1 MADQEEPMPIAIVGM
16 SCRLPGDVSTPG
28 EFYRMLCRMRTGWG
42 KVPSDRFNAE
52 AYNHPNPDK
61 KGTFNSKGGY
71 FLQNDLSMFDA
82 SFFEMTKK
90 EAESMDPAQRLLLEC
105 AYEALEHGGIPRESI
120 SGKKVGVFVGG
131 NYGEHRTSNFRDLD
145 TMPSFDATGNQ
156 PAFLAG
162 RLAYFFNLR
171 GPTYTVDTACSSSM
185 HAVHLAVQSIR
196 SGESEQAIVG
206 ASHLIT
212 QPDVWVSMAKL
223 RLFSDAGKTHAFDHR
238 AKSGY
243 ARGEG
248 AGCLVLK
255 PLAQA
260 EKDNDHIYSVI
271 HHSGISHNGRT
282 VGIVAPSPEEQEQLL
297 RDVFAQAKI
306 DPRDVGFFEAHGTGT
321 KKGDPIEAT
330 AIYKAVG
337 SHFTK
342 EEPLYIGSSKPSVG
356 HLECAS
362 GIVSVIKA
370 VLMLYYGFIL
380 PNADFEA
387 PNEAI
392 PFDEWN
398 MKVATSQRPWP
409 SKRKFVCVN
418 NFGFSGSNSTCVLR
432 APPANRRIELAESGA
447 YAPQRLFVLSGND
460 ETALRASM
468 SKLGIWLEQHA
479 ELYQTTMPRNLSY
492 TLCQR
497 RSHLPWRIAIVD
509 NMCSGLAGGMNSHD
523 VVPMRASNDSPKLAF
538 VFTGQGAQWW
548 GMGRELLQSHP
559 VFNDAIDRA
568 DATLRSIGAD
578 FSIREELCRDKKT
591 TRVGQAHISQ
601 PICSAVQL
609 ALVDLLTAFGIRPSA
624 VTGHSSGEI
633 GAAYAAGALTF
644 EGAMAAAYYRG
655 QVIVELKKTH
665 PDLKGSMMAVGAGAD
680 DLEPMLKEMN
690 SQNKAQVVVACEN
703 SPSSTTLSG
712 DEEAVDRVAKVFAEQ
727 GVFNRKLFVDV
738 AYHSPHMKLIAE
750 SYINQVSHIKAPT
763 TMGESRVEFYSS
775 LKGKKIDLSEL
786 TPDYWV
792 DNLTQAV
799 RFSTSLQ
806 ELVKGCKPDILV
818 EVGPHAA
825 LKGPI
830 MQILKK
836 VGSAASKISYL
847 STLVRDQDAARTVL
861 DLAGKLF
868 TNGYDGLDFFQIN
881 HNREE
886 YESPDV
892 VAGLYSYPWTRQ
904 KYWYE
909 SRINKQHRLK
919 PFARHDLLGTL
930 ADWSSDLEPTWR
942 NVFRTEDLPWLKEY
956 QVQEQMVFPVAG
968 YLSMAIEAATQRAKM
983 RGVEAG
989 QFEIKDVR
997 IENQMWLDDGVD
1009 YEVMLSVRPT
1019 QGAGA
1024 GADEFRITSYEASRG
1039 WLEHCVGVVRADPT
1053 SAAQRRSKAA
1063 STASKTIQSDDASS
1077 TDVSLDSASDLENV
1091 SSATSDSDITSEPS
1105 DHPSQMHDKLNQSK
1119 LQSVGDSGESIYKSL
1134 AELGLSY
1141 PKAFQ
1146 TMVDMSANETEV
1158 VANLCARE
1166 TVSDMPMEF
1175 ETPYKLHPSILDA
1188 MLQLPLLSLAARA
1201 GDETSDIPHL
1211 PCAIRHV
1218 NVSSRWKKQAGESF
1232 CAHSNVEARS
1242 GCFMVEAFSSPSSGA
1257 ASISIAGLQLRPLEF
1272 ELPESE
1278 KPRELCFQFN
1288 WEPIKQTKNNSTAG
1302 GDASKSGAS
1311 VVIVAE
1317 KEDRLVTELSSLIAE
1332 STGSRPQVSSLDSVK
1347 EFSNSRFIVLSE
1359 LDNAILPTIKA
1370 PSLEQVKKL
1379 LTQSTG
1385 VMWVTR
1391 GATRFPTNPDANM
1404 ALGIVRTA
1412 RSEMQAV
1419 AATLDLDPKSKL
1431 DSHAQAVLI
1440 QDAFFKSVIVEGE
1453 DAENA
1458 EKEFAEEDGNLVV
1471 PRIAVDAEL
1480 NMEVH
1485 RELGPSDPYLQNFYQ
1500 GERRM
1505 KMVASAYGDED
1516 FGDIYFEDMEDTP
1529 LGEEEVEIA
1538 VAASSISED
1547 DIESAEQQSLNA
1559 LRAPSARGCSGTVTR
1574 VGRGVRQCEVGS
1586 RVSVLA
1592 EGAFGTHVRAR
1603 MTSVVPLPANLS
1615 FEAGAS
1621 IPTAFA
1627 AAYYALSEV
1636 ARVRSGDRILVQLS
1650 GPVGV
1655 AAIEVARHLGTTAF
1669 VLIQNDNESNLAR
1682 RLGVPRDHV
1691 LDARSIYLRRQLDEA
1706 TKGEGMQVVLSTSGS
1721 ETAKAWECLA
1731 DFGRFVE
1738 IRTSEAHQVSR
1749 PELGSSATFTSVS
1762 MGSLAAARP
1771 NQLQQTLKTVME
1783 AFAAGALTP
1792 FSKATL
1798 YPVSD
1803 LSKAL
1808 QAIHQGAVHPI
1819 VLVADKNDKVR
1830 ATHRKDMTIFRSDGT
1845 HVIVGGTGGLGRS
1858 MAKYMVEHGAR
1869 NIVLLSRSGGG
1880 ADIIKQLQQ
1889 EIQCPDAR
1897 ILVKKCDAS
1906 IESQVQQ
1913 LVSDCAKELPPI
1925 CGVIHAAMVLRDVLL
1940 ESMAYDEYE
1949 QVIRPKVS
1957 GTLNMHNILAAHG
1970 AKLDYFV
1977 VLSSAAGILGSRGQA
1992 AYAAANTFLD
2002 SFMQY
2007 RVQNGL
2013 PGTSLDLTAVTGAG
2027 YLAEN
2032 AEREEDILRNFGNEA
2047 VSEQEVL
2054 ALLNA
2059 AVRGACSPQVLTGL
2073 KLHLSASGQWPYYAS
2088 DPRFA
2093 ELKAQCLEE
2102 AERAGLVTKKTESPG
2117 NAFRA
2122 AKSDEEAA
2130 SIAGQGIL
2138 QKLSEVL
2145 TISMDDLDAARNI
2158 TSYGLDSLTAIEL
2171 RNWIAKELRAN
2182 LQILELLSSG
2192 TVNDLAALIVQKT
2205 KSA

>member
-1 MADQEEPMPIAIVGM
+1 MADQEPMPIAIVGM

-42 KVPSDRFNAE
+42 KVPSDRFNPA

-61 KGTFNSKGGY
+61 RGTFNSMGGY
-71 FLQNDLSMFDA
+71 FLKDDISMFDA
-82 SFFEMTKK
+82 SFFEITKK

-156 PAFLAG
+156 PAFFAG
-162 RLAYFFNLR
+162 RVAYFFNLK
-171 GPTYTVDTACSSSM
+171 GPTYTVDTACSSSL
-185 HAVHLAVQSIR
+185 HAIHLAVQSIR

-248 AGCLVLK
+248 AACLVLK

-282 VGIVAPSPEEQEQLL
+282 VGIVAPSPEEQEQLI
-297 RDVFAQAKI
+297 RDVFAQAKV

-370 VLMLYYGFIL
+370 VLMLYYGFVL

-392 PFDEWN
+392 PFDKWN
-398 MKVATSQRPWP
+398 MKVATQQRPWP

-432 APPANRRIELAESGA
+432 APPASRRIELAEDGT

-460 ETALRASM
+460 ETALRSSM
-468 SKLGIWLEQHA
+468 QKLGIWLEQHA

-523 VVPMRASNDSPKLAF
+523 VVPTRASSDPPKLAF

-559 VFNDAIDRA
+559 VFNDAINRA

-591 TRVGQAHISQ
+591 TKVGQAHISQ

-609 ALVDLLTAFGIRPSA
+609 ALVDLLTSFGIKPSA

-644 EGAMAAAYYRG
+644 DGAMAAAYYRG
-655 QVIVELKKTH
+655 QVIIELKKNH
-665 PDLKGSMMAVGAGAD
+665 AGLKGSMMAVGAGAE
-680 DLEPMLKEMN
+680 DLEPMLNEMN
-690 SQNKAQVVVACEN
+690 SQHKAQVVVACEN

-712 DEEAVDRVAKVFAEQ
+712 DEEAVDRVAKVFEEQ

-750 SYINQVSHIKAPT
+750 SYIRQVSHIKPPT
-763 TMGESRVEFYSS
+763 DIGESEVEFYSS
-775 LKGKKIDLSEL
+775 LKGRKIDLSEL
-786 TPDYWV
+786 SPDYWV

-806 ELVKGCKPDILV
+806 ELVKHNKPDILV

-836 VGSAASKISYL
+836 VGPAASKISYL
-847 STLVRDQDAARTVL
+847 STLLRDQDAARTAL

-868 TNGYDGLDFFQIN
+868 VRGYEGLDFFQIN

-886 YESPDV
+886 YETPDV
-892 VAGLYSYPWTRQ
+892 VSGLYSYPWTRQ

-909 SRINKQHRLK
+909 SRINQQHRLK
-919 PFARHDLLGTL
+919 ESTRHDLLGTL

-942 NVFRTEDLPWLKEY
+942 NVFRTDDLPWLKEY
-956 QVQEQMVFPVAG
+956 QVQDGMVFPVAG
-968 YLSMAIEAATQRAKM
+968 YLSMAIEAATQRAAM

-989 QFEIKDVR
+989 RFEIKDVK
-997 IENQMWLDDGVD
+997 IENQMWLDDGID
-1009 YEVMLSVRPT
+1009 YEVMINVRPAH
-1019 QGAGA
+1019 GAGDET
-1024 GADEFRITSYEASRG
+1024 DEFRITSYEAGRG
-1039 WLEHCVGVVRADPT
+1039 WLEHCVGIVKA
-1053 SAAQRRSKAA
+1053 SAGSGSRRRSQATIGA
-1063 STASKTIQSDDASS
+1063 SLKLQNDETSS
-1077 TDVSLDSASDLENV
+1077 TDTSMDSASDRDNV
-1091 SSATSDSDITSEPS
+1091 SSATSDSEDSLDNS
-1105 DHPSQMHDKLNQSK
+1105 NHPRQMHKKLDQAK
-1119 LQSVGDSGESIYKSL
+1119 LQSVGESGEDIYNSL
-1134 AELGLSY
+1134 GELGLTY

-1146 TMVDMSANETEV
+1146 TMVVMTANETEV
-1158 VANLCARE
+1158 AAHLCVRD
-1166 TVSDMPMEF
+1166 TVSEMPMEF
-1175 ETPYKLHPSILDA
+1175 ETPYKLHPSIMDA
-1188 MLQLPLLSLAARA
+1188 MLQLPLLSLAARTDGA
-1201 GDETSDIPHL
+1201 SEGAHL

-1218 NVSSRWKKQAGESF
+1218 SVNSRWRKQPGDSF
-1232 CAHSNVEARS
+1232 CAHSTVEART
-1242 GCFMVEAFSSPSSGA
+1242 GCFMVEAFFSPSSGA
-1257 ASISIAGLQLRPLEF
+1257 ASISMAGVQLKPLDME
-1272 ELPESE
+1272 EHESE
-1278 KPRELCFQFN
+1278 RPRELCFRFN
-1288 WEPIKQTKNNSTAG
+1288 WESIKEARANRTAN
-1302 GDASKSGAS
+1302 GDSAKSGIK

-1317 KEDRLVTELSSLIAE
+1317 KEDKLVSELSALIE
-1332 STGSRPQVSSLDSVK
+1332 GCTGTRPQVSSMDAI
-1347 EFSNSRFIVLSE
+1347 NDWGNRFLVLSE
-1359 LDNAILPTIKA
+1359 LDKSILPTIDA
-1370 PSLEQVKKL
+1370 SSLEQVKKL
-1379 LTQSTG
+1379 LTQSKG

-1391 GATRFPTNPDANM
+1391 GATRFPTNPEANM
-1404 ALGIVRTA
+1404 ALGLVRTA

-1419 AATLDLDPKSKL
+1419 AAIIDLDPKSKL
-1431 DSHAQAVLI
+1431 DDHAQATLI
-1440 QDAFFKSVIVEGE
+1440 HDAFSKSVLVEE
-1453 DAENA
+1453 DDAENA
-1458 EKEFAEEDGNLVV
+1458 EMEFAEDDGKLVV
-1471 PRIAVDAEL
+1471 PRIAIDAQL
-1480 NMEVH
+1480 NTEVH
-1485 RELGPSDPYLQNFYQ
+1485 RELGPSDPYLQNFIQ

-1505 KMVASAYGDED
+1505 KMVASDADAE
-1516 FGDIYFEDMEDTP
+1516 FNDIYFEDIEDSP
-1529 LGEEEVEIA
+1529 LGEEEVEVA
-1538 VAASSISED
+1538 VVASSISED
-1547 DIESAEQQSLNA
+1547 DAESAEEQSLNA
-1559 LRAPSARGCSGTVTR
+1559 LRAPSARGCSGKVTR
-1574 VGRGVRQCEVGS
+1574 VGRRVRQFSVGD
-1586 RVSVLA
+1586 RVSMLA

-1603 MTSVVPLPANLS
+1603 ATSVVPIPANLS
-1615 FEAGAS
+1615 FEAAAS
-1621 IPTAFA
+1621 VPTAFA
-1627 AAYYALSEV
+1627 AAHYALSEI
-1636 ARVRSGDRILVQLS
+1636 ARVQSGDRILIQLS
-1650 GPVGV
+1650 GPVGI
-1655 AAIEVARHLGTTAF
+1655 AAIEVARQLGTTAYI
-1669 VLIQNDNESNLAR
+1669 LIQNDNEHNVAR
-1682 RLGVPRDHV
+1682 RLGVPREHV
-1691 LDARSIYLRRQLDEA
+1691 LDARSIYLHRQLDEA
-1706 TKGEGMQVVLSTSGS
+1706 TKGEGMHVVLATSGS

-1738 IRTSEAHQVSR
+1738 IRTSEAHRMSR
-1749 PELGSSATFTSVS
+1749 PTLASSATFTSVN
-1762 MGSLAAARP
+1762 MASLAAARP
-1771 NQLQQTLKTVME
+1771 NILQQTLKTVME
-1783 AFAAGALTP
+1783 NFASGSLTP
-1792 FSKATL
+1792 FANAAVF
-1798 YPVSD
+1798 PVSD
-1803 LSKAL
+1803 LPKAL
-1808 QAIHQGAVHPI
+1808 QAIDQGAVHPI
-1819 VLVADKNDKVR
+1819 TIVAGENDKVK
-1830 ATHRKDMTIFRSDGT
+1830 ATHRKDMTIFRKDGT
-1845 HVIVGGTGGLGRS
+1845 HIIVGGTGGLGRS

-1880 ADIIKQLQQ
+1880 DEMVRHLQQ
-1889 EIQCPDAR
+1889 DIQCPEAR

-1906 IESQVQQ
+1906 IESQMRQ

-1925 CGVIHAAMVLRDVLL
+1925 CGVIHAAMVLRDGLL
-1940 ESMAYDEYE
+1940 ESMTHDEYE
-1949 QVIRPKVS
+1949 QVIRPKVN
-1957 GTLNMHNILAAHG
+1957 GTLNLHNTLAAHDV
-1970 AKLDYFV
+1970 KLDYFV

-2002 SFMQY
+2002 SFVQY
-2007 RVQNGL
+2007 RVRNGL

-2059 AVRGACSPQVLTGL
+2059 AVRGVCSPQVLTGL
-2073 KLHLSASGQWPYYAS
+2073 KLHLGAGGEWPYYAS

-2102 AERAGLVTKKTESPG
+2102 AERAGLVTKQKESAG